1 MKGGL
6 RRLVAIGVLSTAIDA
21 GGFVALHEV
30 AGWALVPA
38 DAAALIV
45 AAAASFALH
54 RATLA
59 PGDPYERWVDRPAA
73 FARIALVAGAADV
86 AVVVGLDALAG
97 PDTALALL
105 LAVKVPALV
114 VAGAV
119 RLAGERR
126 LLFRV
131 VRAEQDERVP
141 REAPP
146 GEVRLS
152 VVVPA
157 YHEREHIADAVAA
170 LREALEPVRVDGGL
184 EIVIV
189 DDGSGDGTADAARA
203 AGADLVLEQP
213 ENRGKGAAVRR
224 GALASRGRTV
234 AFTDADLSYSPDQ
247 LLRLL
252 AAVEE
257 GWDVVVGSR
266 RHEDTTTLVRAGRLR
281 ELGGRAINVLTQAV
295 LLGQYRDTQCGLK
308 AFRSD
313 VARLLFGRSRVDG
326 FAFDVELFH
335 LAERYRLSLT
345 EVPVT
350 VANSSRSTVRVARD
364 ALHLVR
370 DLFRIR
376 RWAKH
381 GRYDEG
387 VGAVPVDRSLP
398 NH

>member
-1 MKGGL
+1 MRGGL
-6 RRLVAIGVLSTAIDA
+6 RRLVAIGTLSTAIDA
-21 GGFVALHEV
+21 GGLVLLHQV

-38 DAAALIV
+38 DATALAFAAL
-45 AAAASFALH
+45 ASFWLH

-59 PGDPYERWVDRPAA
+59 PGDPYERWVDRPVA
-73 FARIALVAGAADV
+73 FARIAVVAGVVDV
-86 AVVVGLDALAG
+86 AVVVGLAEVVDPA
-97 PDTALALL
+97 TALAL

-114 VAGAV
+114 VAGAT

-131 VRAEQDERVP
+131 VRAEQDQRVA
-141 REAPP
+141 RDAPP
-146 GEVRLS
+146 GAVRLS

-157 YHEREHIADAVAA
+157 FREHDHIGATVDA
-170 LREALEPVRVDGGL
+170 LRTALASVSADGGL

-189 DDGSGDGTADAARA
+189 DDGSGDGTAEAARA
-203 AGADLVLEQP
+203 AGADLVLEQA

-224 GALASRGRTV
+224 GALASHGRTV
-234 AFTDADLSYSPDQ
+234 AFTDADLAYSPDQ

-252 AAVEE
+252 AEVED

-281 ELGGRAINVLTQAV
+281 EVGGRGINLLTQAV

-313 VARLLFGRSRVDG
+313 VARLVFGRSRVDG
-326 FAFDVELFH
+326 FAFDVEVFH

-345 EVPVT
+345 EVPVS

-364 ALHLVR
+364 ALHLLR

-376 RWAKH
+376 RWAKQ

-387 VGAVPVDRSLP
+387 VGAFPEDRSLP